1 MWSIS
6 ETIEK
11 GNVFVTASPSLWID
25 EHILYW
31 PPPGEQIDR
40 STISTPGPDWIPHM
54 CRVLKDKIG
63 KINFFLQITHRARIQ
78 LYFNLIFYAI
88 LHAPISIISGNK
100 SIPKHK
106 LQNTITFN
114 QHILVQG
121 ILVKPISQTNLLV
134 EFAEI

>member
-63 KINFFLQITHRARIQ
+63 KINFFLSDNSSCADSALFQSNFLCDSSRADFDNFR
-78 LYFNLIFYAI
+78 
-88 LHAPISIISGNK
+88 K
-100 SIPKHK
+100 
-106 LQNTITFN
+106 
-114 QHILVQG
+114 
-121 ILVKPISQTNLLV
+121 
-134 EFAEI
+134 